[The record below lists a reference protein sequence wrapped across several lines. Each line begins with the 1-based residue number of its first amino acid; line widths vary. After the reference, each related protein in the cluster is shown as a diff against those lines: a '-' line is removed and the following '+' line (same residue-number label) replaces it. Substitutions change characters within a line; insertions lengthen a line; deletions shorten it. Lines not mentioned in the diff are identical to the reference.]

1 MKIILSNRKPSES
14 NHIWVSDLPS
24 IDLFVDNS
32 EATEIIIDSMLTSF
46 PYIELGSVLSKIVS
60 KLRINGRVIIY
71 EKDIDMI
78 CHHYNKMGMGTQDI
92 NDLLFDT
99 SGSISSVL
107 NIETIVGKLKDLGL
121 TIEEKFINSETMQSI
136 IKARRSN
143 NES

>member
-14 NHIWVSDLPS
+14 NHIWVSDISS
-24 IDLFVDNS
+24 IDLFVDDS
-32 EATEIIIDSMLTSF
+32 EATEIIIDSMLTLF
-46 PYIELGSVLSKIVS
+46 PYIELDPILSKVMS
-60 KLRINGRVIIY
+60 KLRINGRIIIY

-78 CHHYNKMGMGTQDI
+78 CHYYNKMGMGVQDI

-107 NIETIVGKLKDLGL
+107 NIETVVDRLKGLGL
-121 TIEEKFINSETMQSI
+121 TIEEQFVNSETMQSI
-136 IKARRSN
+136 VTARRDN

>member
-14 NHIWVSDLPS
+14 NHIWVSDISS
-24 IDLFVDNS
+24 IDLFVDDS
-32 EATEIIIDSMLTSF
+32 EATEIIIDSMLTLF
-46 PYIELGSVLSKIVS
+46 PYIELGPILSKVMS
-60 KLRINGRVIIY
+60 KLRINGRIIIY

-78 CHHYNKMGMGTQDI
+78 CHYYNKMGMGVQDI

-107 NIETIVGKLKDLGL
+107 NIETVVDRLKGLGL
-121 TIEEKFINSETMQSI
+121 TIEEQFVNSETMQSI
-136 IKARRSN
+136 VTARRNN